1 MASPSANALNYFYFS
16 VIKFTGDRGTL
27 PDLVSVIIT
36 LTIFS
41 FCPKSN
47 TEVAKVNEIWHE
59 PEDQE
64 GVKGWLPDNGYYRD
78 EVHAKLKN
86 VAEFARNAADIFE
99 AETKANE

>member
-1 MASPSANALNYFYFS
+1 MDKQELARQ
-16 VIKFTGDRGTL
+16 IFTN
-27 PDLVSVIIT
+27 VA
-36 LTIFS
+36 
-41 FCPKSN
+41 